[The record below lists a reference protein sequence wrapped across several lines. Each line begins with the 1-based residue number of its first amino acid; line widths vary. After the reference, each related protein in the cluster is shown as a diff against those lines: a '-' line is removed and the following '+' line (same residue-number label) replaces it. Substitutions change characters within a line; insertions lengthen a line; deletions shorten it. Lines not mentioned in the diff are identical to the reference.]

1 MYIEKKIFPFLVN
14 LPILIFPI
22 LIYYTFY
29 HYQGFEYFKPFNR
42 KFSKI
47 LFYPPRTIN
56 KGNNFINCI
65 KKVSLF
71 RKMGKIKRDEILF
84 SST

>member
-29 HYQGFEYFKPFNR
+29 HYQGFEYFKSFNR
-42 KFSKI
+42 EFSKI
-47 LFYPPRTIN
+47 LFYLPERL
-56 KGNNFINCI
+56 I
-65 KKVSLF
+65 K
-71 RKMGKIKRDEILF
+71 EITLLIV
-84 SST
+84 